1 MKLYSPARETIFSN
15 RCGKFARNID
25 DDDND
30 DNDDKDSLDTDVG
43 KTLMVHQGWAITWAK
58 SDTTTLTPQLPTL
71 TSDMRV
77 PKWTP
82 GEKIRDGE
90 YDAHPSERISSEEFF
105 GHDLYWFLVVGV
117 PVLAVLSFAS
127 CVWCCVRRCRKK
139 RKNKQTRTNVVD
151 VGSL

>member
-1 MKLYSPARETIFSN
+1 MKLYSPASETIFSN

-25 DDDND
+25 DDDD
-30 DNDDKDSLDTDVG
+30 DDDEDSSDTNMG
-43 KTLMVHQGWAITWAK
+43 KTVMVHQGWAITWAK
-58 SDTTTLTPQLPTL
+58 SDTATLTPQLPTL

-77 PKWTP
+77 PTWTP

-117 PVLAVLSFAS
+117 PVLAVLLFAS
-127 CVWCCVRRCRKK
+127 CVWCCVRKCRKK
-139 RKNKQTRTNVVD
+139 RKNRQTDVVY
-151 VGSL
+151 VGSQ